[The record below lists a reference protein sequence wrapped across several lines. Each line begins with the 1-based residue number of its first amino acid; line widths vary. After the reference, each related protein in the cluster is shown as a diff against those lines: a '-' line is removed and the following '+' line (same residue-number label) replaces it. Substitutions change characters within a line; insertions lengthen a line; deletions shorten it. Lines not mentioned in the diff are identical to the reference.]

1 MTLPFT
7 IDQFADVFRA
17 YNESIWPAQWILNA
31 LALVSLAAAFAGR
44 RRASQIASLVLAVLW
59 VWTGL
64 VYHARFFRVINP
76 AAIVF
81 AAAFVLQ
88 GLMIGWFG
96 VVKEAV
102 RFAARRNAATAV
114 GSLLITYALV
124 VYPLIGRAIGHRYP
138 AAPTFGVPCPT
149 TIFTL
154 GLFLLA
160 APALPRM
167 LLIIPVAWAVVGL
180 SAVLQLGMWE
190 DWGLPVAA
198 IAVLVF
204 SIRRDFRHGTWRRP
218 AGLLEL
224 RSTTTPVSEAAPRSR
239 ASSGR
244 ARSSP
249 RPSRRTSPAS

>member
-1 MTLPFT
+1 MSMTLPFT
-7 IDQFADVFRA
+7 IAQFAEVFRA
-17 YNESIWPAQWILNA
+17 YNESIWPGQWILNA
-31 LALVSLAAAFAGR
+31 LALVSLAAAFTGR
-44 RRASQIASLVLAVLW
+44 RRASQIASLVLAALW

-64 VYHARFFRVINP
+64 VYHAWFFHAINP

-96 VVKEAV
+96 VVMGGV

-114 GSLLITYALV
+114 GLLLIAYALV
-124 VYPLIGRAIGHRYP
+124 VYPLISRAIGHRYP

-167 LLIIPVAWAVVGL
+167 LLVIPVAWAIVGL

-198 IAVLVF
+198 IAALAF
-204 SIRRDFRHGTWRRP
+204 SIRHDVGNGRSATGSRERDAEHGY
-218 AGLLEL
+218 AGIGGS
-224 RSTTTPVSEAAPRSR
+224 STI
-239 ASSGR
+239 SSQ
-244 ARSSP
+244 
-249 RPSRRTSPAS
+249 

>member
-1 MTLPFT
+1 MSMTLPFT
-7 IDQFADVFRA
+7 IEQFAGVFRA

-31 LALVSLAAAFAGR
+31 LALVSLAAALTGR
-44 RRASQIASLVLAVLW
+44 RRASRVASLVVAVLW

-64 VYHARFFRVINP
+64 VYHARFFHVINP
-76 AAIVF
+76 AAILF

-154 GLFLLA
+154 GLFLTA
-160 APALPRM
+160 AQALPRM
-167 LLIIPVAWAVVGL
+167 LLVIPVAWAVVGL

-198 IAVLVF
+198 IAAVVV
-204 SIRRDFRHGTWRRP
+204 SSRHDFRHGRAARHGY
-218 AGLLEL
+218 AGIGGS
-224 RSTTTPVSEAAPRSR
+224 STI
-239 ASSGR
+239 SSQ
-244 ARSSP
+244 
-249 RPSRRTSPAS
+249 